1 MRQSAGEGFSRHG
14 RGQKGARGYG
24 MEQKKIWGFGFWFAS
39 EPVLGCHEAAVEQL
53 ESMGARTSDLDAIIR
68 IHLDC
73 DHANGLCAVNEA

>member
-1 MRQSAGEGFSRHG
+1 MVGG
-14 RGQKGARGYG
+14 RKVPVGTGWSK
-24 MEQKKIWGFGFWFAS
+24 KKIWGFGFWFAS